1 MGFDARMIGATGRD
15 GAGLRRLFEL
25 DKRAVPGGNTG
36 FSFGIEEEYF
46 LADRETMAFAARSPD
61 ALFGSA
67 AAATEG
73 RVDREFL
80 ECQVEV
86 ATPPC
91 ERIEDARMEL
101 SYIRRVLGA
110 IAADNRLAIL
120 SCGTHPTADWA
131 HSVQTDKP
139 HYDRVMDELQMI
151 GRRNMLCGMHVHVEL
166 PDPSRR
172 IDVMCRMIPYLP
184 MLLSLSTSSPFWQGR
199 RTGLMGYRL
208 AAYDELPRTGLPEL
222 LRTQAEYD
230 SYVGGLVASGVLR
243 DAGAIWW
250 SMRPSIKYPTL
261 ELRAPD
267 ACTRIDDALAIA
279 SLYRSLVRHLFVNRH
294 VNESISAAERA
305 LAVENK
311 WRAQRYGVHGSFAT
325 MGGAVPVETFLE
337 QVIDMVAPDAEALG
351 CAREVEDCR
360 RIVARGTSADHQIA
374 LYEQLCPRDGEN
386 EALRAVCQWIARETV
401 RAPSQH
407 P

>member
-1 MGFDARMIGATGRD
+1 MGFDPRLITKGGLD

-25 DKRAVPGGNTG
+25 NRSPGAGSASG

-46 LADRETMAFAARSPD
+46 LADRDTMHVVSRSPD
-61 ALFGSA
+61 HLFGSA

-91 ERIEDARMEL
+91 DRIEDARTEL
-101 SYIRRVLGA
+101 SYIRRVLGT
-110 IAADNRLAIL
+110 IAADSGLTIL
-120 SCGTHPTADWA
+120 SCGTHPTADWL

-139 HYDRVMDELQMI
+139 HYDRVMGELQMI

-166 PDPSRR
+166 PEPSRR
-172 IDVMCRMIPYLP
+172 IKVMCRMIPYLP
-184 MLLSLSTSSPFWQGR
+184 LLLALSTSSPFWQGR

-208 AAYDELPRTGLPEL
+208 AAYDELPRTGIPEL

-230 SYVGGLVASGVLR
+230 AYVGALVASGVLR
-243 DAGAIWW
+243 DAGSIWW
-250 SMRPSIKYPTL
+250 SMRPSVKYPTL

-279 SLYRSLVRHLFVNRH
+279 SLYRSLVHHLFFNAEVNAGID
-294 VNESISAAERA
+294 VAERA

-325 MGGAVPVETFLE
+325 LGGAVPIETFLE
-337 QVIDMVAPDAEALG
+337 QVLDMVAPDAEALG
-351 CAREVEDCR
+351 CAAEVLDCR
-360 RIVARGTSADHQIA
+360 RIVAQGTSADCQIA
-374 LYEQLCPRDGEN
+374 LYEQHADQGDE
-386 EALRAVCQWIARETV
+386 EAMRAVCAWIARETLKPPA
-401 RAPSQH
+401 R
-407 P
+407 

>member
-1 MGFDARMIGATGRD
+1 MGFDARMIAGNGRD

-25 DKRAVPGGNTG
+25 DKSASLRGETG

-46 LADRETMAFAARSPD
+46 LADRETMAVAARSPD
-61 ALFGSA
+61 SLFGSA
-67 AAATEG
+67 AAATQG

-91 ERIEDARMEL
+91 ERIEDARTEL
-101 SYIRRVLGA
+101 TYIRRVLGA

-120 SCGTHPTADWA
+120 ACGTHPTADWA

-139 HYDRVMDELQMI
+139 HYDRVMGELQMI

-166 PDPSRR
+166 PDASRR

-184 MLLSLSTSSPFWQGR
+184 MLLALSTSSPFWQGR

-222 LRTQAEYD
+222 LRTDAEYEA
-230 SYVGGLVASGVLR
+230 YVGGLVASGVLR
-243 DAGAIWW
+243 DAGSIWW
-250 SMRPSIKYPTL
+250 SMRPSVKYPTL

-279 SLYRSLVRHLFVNRH
+279 SLYRTLVRHLFMNPH
-294 VNESISAAERA
+294 VNADISPADRA

-311 WRAQRYGVHGSFAT
+311 WRAQRYGVRGSFAT
-325 MGGAVPVETFLE
+325 AGGAVPVETFLE
-337 QVIDMVAPDAEALG
+337 QVVDMVARDAEALG
-351 CAREVEDCR
+351 CAAEVEDCR
-360 RIVARGTSADHQIA
+360 RIVAQGTSADCQIA
-374 LYEQLCPRDGEN
+374 LYEQLAASEGEDG
-386 EALRAVCQWIARETV
+386 ALHAVCQWLARETV
-401 RAPSQH
+401 KAPSRH
-407 P
+407 A